1 MRIRTHP
8 GEVLREEFM
17 NPWQISANKLSSYLH
32 VPLSRITEIV
42 KEKRGVTADTATRLA
57 KFFGTSPEFWIN
69 LQTQHELSKIQA
81 EKSAEISKIPNCKS
95 VGACPN
101 G

>member
-1 MRIRTHP
+1 MRIKTHP

-17 NPWQISANKLSSYLH
+17 VPWQISANKLSGYLR

-42 KEKRGVTADTATRLA
+42 REQRGVTADTATRLA
-57 KFFGTSPEFWIN
+57 KFFGTSAEFWLN
-69 LQTQHELSKIQA
+69 LQAQHDLSKIQA
-81 EKSAEISKIPNCKS
+81 EKEAELDTIPSCESVSACT
-95 VGACPN
+95 N